1 MIERFFMSKYDEALT
16 RVIGKG
22 NKAIERI
29 TGKSIEQF
37 QAERTTPKT
46 PTAFDLAIKPYTEQY
61 RPQNFPETEYYEV
74 PTNHVDDTVTSLKM
88 GTNAML
94 RGIAQFG
101 AERATA
107 MVSEG
112 ELIPKIDVGGIT
124 IDPAINKPFRFV
136 NDLTKQGTEKAS
148 NLIEQVTGTNPLEV
162 MENSDSRFNRGVA
175 KVIRG
180 ESPDYNAVRDWTNDV
195 GGFSTREQEYFK
207 EYSADTQKM
216 YADVETQLADINTG
230 SAVKDFWESAKTT
243 ASNPK
248 YLYHT
253 GVQSLPMMVG
263 SLITKRPLLASSF
276 LEGLATRDELAEVA
290 RESGLDLNDANV
302 QDAMNRAG
310 LGSLLLTYGFGKVAS
325 KVGVGDIDSLATSAG
340 ANLISKGARSVVGAV
355 GEGVEESALATNQ
368 KVNANEMLGRDLTE
382 GVAVNAGNAFTSGAS
397 MNIAFDVLGSAVGL
411 SANAVK
417 QNVDKATNTIKQKL
431 FTPHEEL
438 INPDSKKYN
447 PTTAYVNAVAELNRA
462 DTDEA
467 KQVAQTK
474 INEATNSVMS
484 ILDGFDTKIANTTN
498 QDEIDNLTAQK
509 QSYIDTYVIPLQ
521 NTIQSVKDNAVDVHS
536 DEFYLNLIAGTAK
549 RVNPVVDIL
558 QVTADTTN
566 QNQSFKE
573 SIHQKVLG
581 QQGKVTIDL
590 RDGESRKRIK
600 EIYGENGDREFATD
614 MLVYAYAHGQM
625 SADDINDRLNENKG
639 LTVGGDLKLIEDI
652 IQFKQNG
659 YTSSISTQKPI
670 TQNQNQTVHTSH
682 GFTDIKVKSVKD
694 INHKFRMPFYNVN
707 KSGGNSLFSGGV
719 VKGDTLGFM
728 ALLDK
733 DDEIF
738 NASVGFTSITG
749 GRHKKI
755 TGNSHGNGY
764 KIDLDLKNGD
774 DVETYARIGQR
785 VADLAKQHGYIV
797 QVNAEKAGWGNIG
810 KRGDVNFINGGGS
823 HLDITVIGRV
833 GSGQGGVVK
842 QSQPINTG
850 NFSINNKEL
859 TKSNL
864 MLGTYSAF
872 VKAGFTDGQA
882 RYLIGEVN
890 RENEFATRYLFGTH
904 GDKGNNKTNL
914 GFVSW
919 QGTRKDKLVSYL
931 NQQGIKATHSSI
943 PQTQESLDAMARFL
957 MAEIKQGDITY
968 KKYKGTSYA
977 SPNFLNEPNPDRND
991 HKWGHSI
998 IGWAYG
1004 QTKLATGAKF
1014 NSKDHEAK
1022 LFAGTNRI
1030 NELLGSNMA
1039 SSPINSEQ
1047 SMNQST
1053 QTQQD
1058 ELSSQALSL
1067 IRELEETNDDN
1078 TKRIQELQDE
1088 LTAVQEQLANINQSE
1103 QSNVTEQTTE
1113 QVQTEPEAN
1122 GLDEQVIADV
1132 RANQLANITRRF
1144 SQRVIESDA
1153 DYSKALTEINEL
1165 KKTGIITES
1174 EANGFMQLLDVK
1186 IRIKGNTP
1194 GEVSNQVYNGRKGNS
1209 VLETNLGIKDYAT
1222 RLDLAV
1228 ANNRNTDDIMANLTR
1243 FRDDHVSKANAIKEA
1258 INAFNGTSIVIAP
1271 NRNNQ
1276 WQVVDNPSELPA
1288 NARKY
1293 TVSTGRV
1300 TEHFQ
1305 AIFDEAKD
1313 LDDFT
1318 TAWQN
1323 ILNGS
1328 STEVPSVP
1336 TAPVS
1341 NNAPVV
1347 TTPTTTTPDTAINTP
1362 EPVQSASVAP
1372 NTPQVQGNIGVA
1384 TSHHKMNDPN
1394 GVWVGIATDDN
1405 NKWISMSALND
1416 PARNVTGIVD
1426 GILGSPYSTK
1436 GKGTWKVANDKE
1448 GEYKYRTLFA
1458 SNYNKFPFL
1467 RDFVESIRGKT
1478 LYGRADG
1485 VEAKVINELLS
1496 ATANMTD
1503 EQKTEYMKSLAKSQN
1518 NKAKQVIIAKNKQ
1531 AKSERDK
1538 AEQSQTQQVDNSNNN
1553 QEYIPEPP
1561 TEDYSDEDINLLLS
1575 ELNNNEND
1583 NVPDVSKPVDVTS
1596 SDASTNTANDNKPTA
1611 QESKKT
1617 TSLLADGIT
1626 VIKQKL
1632 SDGRAELSKGKNKL
1646 LEVIHHI
1653 PFNDDESII
1662 AHAILKVYPEI
1673 TISFDNSDA
1682 DITGDL
1688 SKPKDILQSLVSKST
1703 HQLLAVINEDI
1714 DDKQLLALKDEL
1726 DLIIARLNQLTD
1738 LSVKEGRIVE
1748 SLTQDYESLIG
1759 LGLRSKTFL
1768 SKIETNTNVKSSLFS
1783 TLINGIKSFFGIPNK
1798 TTVSNLYERLLDVTA
1813 RAIEIQAKDTRQTG
1827 KLSVLTSDKQ
1837 ERIAEVAKPVKEQN
1851 VLKAGI
1857 TQNSEANLVM
1867 VKNLV
1872 LRIRR
1877 YGIAELS
1884 RLGIKKPT
1892 AKQQE
1897 QLEHF
1902 MGFEEAFKEA
1912 LLTSFRAKKD
1922 GYLWQDLKQF
1932 TNTGTKDN
1940 PSFDDN
1946 LMTAMAHAVYDLII
1960 TNGGAS
1966 TLTKRQLRSLLGV
1979 EPDALIPNH
1988 IAKKYRNL
1996 GVSIND
2002 MTSSLGRAVIRD
2014 LGLKQTDDVPAET
2027 LTRLEAS
2034 LGDWLISAMQ
2044 VADMVHINTLPSG
2057 EFNQDKLI
2065 AQGRD
2070 EEIPESD
2077 WLKQTHFVSLST
2089 NDINTQIAD
2098 ISKGTGSYLADV
2110 LGVQS
2115 RKVYPTLKPNK
2126 EVKDKVESTS
2136 AKLSAKQKD
2145 KLLKA
2150 QAEPIMVNQD
2160 MLSLVEGLREQDNE
2174 FFYDLFQ
2181 ARVPTDEELVT
2192 KHKSKHESLKESAEG
2207 NIRDINNFFDFVDGL
2222 PSKDTP
2228 FYDSIKTAKNSR
2240 MHYMSN
2246 VVNFQTSKI
2255 HRALVELANFKVD
2268 IDLSGFDGKTWF
2280 DDKAK
2285 PKPETLF
2292 LRAVFENAEGTED
2305 IFKPILKDMGF
2316 DGFTVDK
2323 VPSGTF
2329 LPIAY
2334 EYLTADIKVNN
2345 AVLAVRDLQAGKTLS
2360 SDQKTHIKVLVD
2372 TWGMGANSFRALME
2386 VSNFLTAVENK
2397 TTFTTSLGLGSDG
2410 VNNGTAIA
2418 SVLMGIKD
2426 NKLLNMV
2433 GIFGKSSEFK
2443 SYFDTRTDPSVGD
2456 YYTGLKPVLE
2466 DAIDELTFKDN
2477 YLNNAKKAFEVLN
2490 TNLKERKTL
2499 KAILIPFG
2507 YGAGTPRLIQSAS
2520 EQMVKDIYATMEKV
2534 ANMGKPYEKEQEF
2547 EKLQSN
2553 LQVILGNGFKLSED
2567 LLNFT
2572 FNDYQLKQLIDVYA
2586 KTIGRAIKSAMIA
2599 YANEFSD
2606 RRSFNIAIH
2615 GMAYDAYEI
2624 LKNKL
2629 EREAEEQRIERV
2641 KTKYPDAKPNELER
2655 YLAYETL
2662 TPKERKEWIDDK
2674 LAKAFPTI
2682 HSSYEHD
2689 EEHGGSIELAGT
2701 EKTLTSDK
2709 SVDTAT
2715 TVFDGDTGGLINRT
2729 RNVLIRTVKAIST
2742 GVTANSQMIQ
2752 GSDSSISSQA
2762 MTASDVISIN
2772 VHDANI
2778 GNILHYMRMANEQ
2791 NKAFFDVTSKYHIYY
2806 ESLLGLVNTIEN
2818 LDTLS
2823 ADEQQQLVHKWI
2835 KSLNRDGMLDLNEL
2849 VWEEADLSHVLTKV
2863 TDMLIGKAIDY
2874 DLAKISLWQ
2883 EQGVVH
2889 QYAGEGGEYT
2899 LTDTDYKTLQTQET
2913 KLLEA
2918 KKELKERMLNATKSY
2933 QGKLGAI
2940 EGIHYGE
2947 DHGFKNSGKVSK
2959 RSFDIS
2965 EVNLNEITDSVAYAL
2980 FVENLKLTDTSS
2992 KDQTKA
2998 KDMAEYLMENKG
3010 NWQELIDTAMGVNSD
3025 VNTDEILDPI
3035 TITLHSGGA
3044 YGADTD
3050 WDIVGRKYGIQEV
3063 KHYRDG
3069 GNQKLS
3075 LRLNNQGIKATTLT
3089 KEQMQHARDELKKL
3103 LGLDLEDKLT
3113 DNLTAR
3119 NYYQVV
3125 NAGSVFAIAPLLADK
3140 KDVKGGTSIAIKLGK
3155 RLAKPTYVWDTNTQK
3170 WYRYNPQTKKFE
3182 ETNTPKITK
3191 NFAGVGTRDIEYYD
3205 KAGKGLGNPD
3215 YFGDD
3220 VREKAIKAI
3229 EDVYKSSFNVGSVKL
3244 AHTQDIYNN
3253 LPEKTISG
3261 NIIVESVYGQNGVNR
3276 AKEIGGIFSL
3286 RTTEK
3291 YHFGNPFSSD
3301 KRLVKRDGLVQTN
3314 SIKESVERYI
3324 EWVMNSSD
3332 ERAVWIRETLK
3343 SGKLKGKPI
3352 IYYKELGEPSHANAL
3367 DYLINQYDW
3376 GNNYT
3381 RQHEVADNQDTLSKQ
3396 SDIILANTKSAT
3408 TYSINLFKRL
3418 VSSNPDLKVGIVT
3431 EDTDKQRAKDVGL
3444 KGGGVY
3450 YPDTNEAWFNLQ
3462 DTQWYATPLELVNHE
3477 LIHSVTY
3484 DVIASAKYNGRIKK
3498 LHDEL
3503 LNLLPYLDT
3512 ENDFVRDRI
3521 MYSKGNAHELLTV
3534 TLAEQQVYE
3543 SLPTDVQQKLNQLF
3557 EDILGDFNE
3566 SIRTT
3571 NTRRDV
3577 GDSQKLLSGSDNNQ
3591 HVTRQSGVSR
3601 PTQSSD
3607 INQRNAQSDETVHEK
3622 GIENAQEQ
3630 LLTYSLDG
3638 LKKSLSNLN
3647 SKKYKGLADF
3657 VMEAVEKHNPNIT
3670 VVVSDET
3677 LQVNGNTVPASYDTQ
3692 ANIITIYRP
3701 NFDVLSDDDKAM
3713 YINHELIH
3721 GLVEQSFSNPKLKRY
3736 VDKLNNMVTELTAV
3750 WHDNQSSYTP
3760 SFNAR
3765 LSLMLT
3771 EHLSEFIAYGLTDPE
3786 MAKWINDNLP
3796 SHKVSAKRGFAEY
3809 IQQFLK
3815 NVYHAWFGDNPSK
3828 GFTDFVKVSQHLF
3841 SDHET
3846 RAGSPVRL
3854 SQIVNQTNDID
3865 VVDLFTGL
3873 PSSSISTEHNTQLDS
3888 LINTFIGGYYKTTG
3902 NKALVDLV
3910 QGKIKNTALIS
3921 GLKSSD
3927 KEAYVTEA
3935 LVSVFNVY
3943 LTNNAGTL
3951 AVNGINKLYGKA
3963 QAQFKSAK
3971 DLFPNYDKADA
3982 DEQARL
3988 RAIHQ
3993 AVFNPKNKSADSLA
4007 WFMALSVSNEELGKA
4022 LSNHVVKGER
4032 SNNSWFDKFM
4042 GVLEQVVNT
4051 FNNVFFHSK
4060 GKNAKAQIDA
4070 YVQALAKVE
4079 TKARNGHVDYIQ
4091 LGYSM
4096 AHGGLRR
4103 LADKPV
4109 RKGVYHTTKFLAHAK
4124 YTPSIVRS
4132 LAVLTFEV
4140 KRNILRNQVM
4150 GGNKT
4155 ELDLIE
4161 DINQKINSSERMSLL
4176 TNSINEIIGLGKRG
4190 LNVDSLIRMTKTVEQ
4205 YRQTV
4210 KDNTYKAIRKQFTR
4224 ELTKEEKSGIT
4235 SILLR
4240 TDMASLLNHGFK
4252 PKDVLAMLDEA
4263 KRKKMITDYEN
4274 KLIDKVG
4281 HKDYDM
4287 LQQVYSLAYYMA
4299 TGNSK
4304 PNMIKSAEG
4313 VAIGLGSDYQTT
4325 FDKMDTEIFE
4335 IVDVLSSLIA
4345 LDFKDSEEIKAIQKL
4360 ADTESKGVIATL
4372 NLHSQL
4378 IQKGKA
4384 DFESNP
4390 YNYQKG
4396 YIPEIVNPYR
4406 KVVYASQD
4414 KVDAYKRKGFE
4425 IITEL
4430 KQDDADDTDGRVL
4443 MIHPEYQPFNYVSG
4457 ALDMVDTHHRGTP
4470 IYEQGVNDK
4479 AIREVNK
4486 AHLTIR
4492 KANAKQRPNVDSF
4505 DRTGNALIPTYDV
4518 QGAILDYHY
4527 EMNHTSRDILLERD
4541 NSFDELLA
4549 TLNGSLGFKPEMF
4562 KQQKEIA
4569 KAIAQDAKENVAKH
4583 PNEYVY
4589 LDFNS
4594 KDLDVQRVIRM
4605 IPYSFR
4611 AELQKQF
4618 GKNAKSY
4625 PIHKSMYTATFGYQA
4640 YSVVTIWDKLD
4651 NNKKLNLAE
4660 NLIRGAFEFFFKDG
4674 RKRALQAEKII
4685 QDTMTFIK
4693 DMIVVRSGGVL
4704 LGNILSNTY
4713 LLMSL
4718 GINPVRILKDM
4729 TFSWRNSKNYRTAV
4743 NRIEEINALLMTTK
4757 STKEKSS
4764 LNREKKQLEES
4775 LNRNPMKEYM
4785 EAGLMSTIVEDLS
4798 KPDETSYK
4806 TELQKKVDNY
4816 VDLIPKPISNTFN
4829 ELTIGDGSVLH
4840 NFLSEATQF
4849 SDLSAKYT
4857 LAKYLQE
4864 NGTSKEKAI
4873 YEAQLSFINYDIPTN
4888 QFLDYMNR
4896 MGLMMFTKFFLRFQR
4911 VMVKL
4916 AYNAPVSSLIG
4927 HYAVEYVGGQG
4938 VYDPFWLNRLGNPL
4952 ESSVFNLPSAMSEVI
4967 SVNAL
4972 F

>member
-1 MIERFFMSKYDEALT
+1 MIERFFMSNFDNWGKYVKAREEVTSRGAAALA
-16 RVIGKG
+16 RLQVKG
-22 NKAIERI
+22 ERI
-29 TGKSIEQF
+29 TGKSLE
-37 QAERTTPKT
+37 EHNTPRT
-46 PTAFDLAIKPYTEQY
+46 PTAFDLAIKPYAEQF
-61 RPQNFPETEYYEV
+61 RPQNFPETQYHDV
-74 PTNHVDDTVTSLKM
+74 KSTNHLGDFGRGSLQSTMWLPDVGLYTYDKAWQGWNNIGQWIAGTPLAEIDTESNRNTFRNLLKDNVGLDFDEASSILEDGKSDAYHADMRELNEAVANEKSLLGKV
-88 GTNAML
+88 
-94 RGIAQFG
+94 
-101 AERATA
+101 ATA
-107 MVSEG
+107 S
-112 ELIPKIDVGGIT
+112 T
-124 IDPAINKPFRFV
+124 HAIK
-136 NDLTKQGTEKAS
+136 
-148 NLIEQVTGTNPLEV
+148 
-162 MENSDSRFNRGVA
+162 
-175 KVIRG
+175 
-180 ESPDYNAVRDWTNDV
+180 SP
-195 GGFSTREQEYFK
+195 SIM
-207 EYSADTQKM
+207 SSS
-216 YADVETQLADINTG
+216 TG
-230 SAVKDFWESAKTT
+230 SA
-243 ASNPK
+243 
-248 YLYHT
+248 
-253 GVQSLPMMVG
+253 
-263 SLITKRPLLASSF
+263 
-276 LEGLATRDELAEVA
+276 
-290 RESGLDLNDANV
+290 
-302 QDAMNRAG
+302 
-310 LGSLLLTYGFGKVAS
+310 
-325 KVGVGDIDSLATSAG
+325 
-340 ANLISKGARSVVGAV
+340 
-355 GEGVEESALATNQ
+355 
-368 KVNANEMLGRDLTE
+368 
-382 GVAVNAGNAFTSGAS
+382 
-397 MNIAFDVLGSAVGL
+397 LGSATSIAGAGKGIVKAGGSVWFAEPALLVGDTAKTIEQESDRNIVLSDLPNIAGVGL
-411 SANAVK
+411 ASYGINRLGNKLGNVVTPENLAISGIVPTTRNLAVSTGLNATEEGLVAGIQDALVQEAVTGEIDLNQTATQVGLEMSGGAGMTLPLATPSLIRGARNSTK
-417 QNVDKATNTIKQKL
+417 SGIDKATNTIKQKL

-438 INPDSKKYN
+438 INPNSKKYN
-447 PTTAYVNAVAELNRA
+447 PTTAYANAVAELNRA

-484 ILDGFDTKIANTTN
+484 VLDGFDKKIADATN
-498 QDEIDNLTAQK
+498 QEEIDKLTHEK
-509 QSYIDTYVIPLQ
+509 QSYIDTHVTPLQ
-521 NTIQSVKDNAVDVHS
+521 HTIQSVKNSETDVHS
-536 DEFYLNLIAGTAK
+536 DEFYEKLIASITH
-549 RVNPVVDIL
+549 RVNPVV
-558 QVTADTTN
+558 
-566 QNQSFKE
+566 S
-573 SIHQKVLG
+573 
-581 QQGKVTIDL
+581 
-590 RDGESRKRIK
+590 
-600 EIYGENGDREFATD
+600 TD
-614 MLVYAYAHGQM
+614 DV
-625 SADDINDRLNENKG
+625 SKD
-639 LTVGGDLKLIEDI
+639 
-652 IQFKQNG
+652 
-659 YTSSISTQKPI
+659 
-670 TQNQNQTVHTSH
+670 TQNPTVHTSH
-682 GFTDIKVKSVKD
+682 GFTDTKVQRVKD
-694 INHKFRMPFYNVN
+694 INHKFRMPFHNVN

-719 VKGDTLGFM
+719 VKADTLGFM
-728 ALLDK
+728 ALLDG

-749 GRHKKI
+749 GRHKKT

-764 KIDLDLKNGD
+764 KIDLDLKNAD

-785 VADLAKQHGYIV
+785 IADLAKQHGYIV
-797 QVNAEKAGWGNIG
+797 QVNAEKAGWGKIG

-823 HLDITVIGRV
+823 HLDITVVGRA
-833 GSGQGGVVK
+833 GTGQGGTIK
-842 QSQPINTG
+842 PSQPINTD

-957 MAEIKQGDITY
+957 MTEIKQGDITY

-1022 LFAGTNRI
+1022 LYAGTTRI
-1030 NELLGSNMA
+1030 NELLGSNMT
-1039 SSPINSEQ
+1039 SSPIASEQ
-1047 SMNQST
+1047 TMNQPT
-1053 QTQQD
+1053 QTHQD

-1088 LTAVQEQLANINQSE
+1088 LTAVQDKLANINKPE
-1103 QSNVTEQTTE
+1103 QSSQAEQTTE
-1113 QVQTEPEAN
+1113 QEQTQSQTSS
-1122 GLDEQVIADV
+1122 LDEQVIADV

-1144 SQRVIESDA
+1144 SQIVIESDA

-1165 KKTGIITES
+1165 KETGIITEN

-1186 IRIKGNTP
+1186 LRIKGNTTD
-1194 GEVSNQVYNGRKGNS
+1194 EVSNQVYNGRHGNS

-1258 INAFNGTSIVIAP
+1258 INAFDSSPITLAP
-1271 NRNNQ
+1271 NKNNQ
-1276 WQVVDNPSELPA
+1276 WQVVGNPSELPA

-1300 TEHFQ
+1300 TQHFQ

-1328 STEVPSVP
+1328 NKKAPSI
-1336 TAPVS
+1336 PVS
-1341 NNAPVV
+1341 SIPV
-1347 TTPTTTTPDTAINTP
+1347 TDTVISTP
-1362 EPVQSASVAP
+1362 EPVQSAPATP

-1394 GVWVGIATDDN
+1394 GVWVGIATDSN
-1405 NKWISMSALND
+1405 GNWISMSALGNPD
-1416 PARNVTGIVD
+1416 KNITGIVD
-1426 GILGSPYSTK
+1426 GILGNPYSTK
-1436 GKGTWKVANDKE
+1436 GKGTWRVANDKE
-1448 GEYKYRTLFA
+1448 AEDKYRSLFA
-1458 SNYNKFPFL
+1458 SNYNNTPFL
-1467 RDFVESIRGKT
+1467 RDYFESLRGKT
-1478 LYGRADG
+1478 LYGRDKS
-1485 VEAKVINELLS
+1485 VEARILNELLS

-1503 EQKTEYMKSLAKSQN
+1503 EQKLDYMKSLAKPQN
-1518 NKAKQVIIAKNKQ
+1518 NQAKQVIIAKHKQ

-1538 AEQSQTQQVDNSNNN
+1538 AEQSQSEQVHNSNDT
-1553 QEYIPEPP
+1553 EETSFYIPE
-1561 TEDYSDEDINLLLS
+1561 DVSDEDINLLLN
-1575 ELNNNEND
+1575 ELSNNEN
-1583 NVPDVSKPVDVTS
+1583 NHATDVSKPVDGS
-1596 SDASTNTANDNKPTA
+1596 PSNTNTHTADDNKSIP
-1611 QESKKT
+1611 QEREKS
-1617 TSLLADGIT
+1617 SLIKDGIKVT
-1626 VIKQKL
+1626 KQSLKDGIK
-1632 SDGRAELSKGKNKL
+1632 DIAKGKNKL
-1646 LEVIHHI
+1646 IEVINHI
-1653 PFNDDESII
+1653 PFNDDEYVI
-1662 AHAILKVYPEI
+1662 AHAILKVYPDI
-1673 TISFDNSDA
+1673 TISFDNTDA
-1682 DITGDL
+1682 DIKGDL

-1703 HQLLAVINEDI
+1703 HQLLAVINDDT
-1714 DDKQLLALKDEL
+1714 DDKQLLALKSEL
-1726 DLIIARLNQLTD
+1726 DFIMTRLNQLTD
-1738 LSVKEGRIVE
+1738 LSVKEGHIVE
-1748 SLTQDYESLIG
+1748 RLTQDYESLIG
-1759 LGLRSKTFL
+1759 LGLRSKAFL
-1768 SKIETNTNVKSSLFS
+1768 SKIQTNGKAKSNLFS
-1783 TLINGIKSFFGIPNK
+1783 TLINGIKSFFGIANK
-1798 TTVSNLYERLLDVTA
+1798 TTVNNLYERLLDVTA
-1813 RAIEIQAKDTRQTG
+1813 RAIEIQAKDTRVTG
-1827 KLSVLTSDKQ
+1827 KLSVLASNKQ
-1837 ERIAEVAKPVKEQN
+1837 ERSAEATKPIKEQN

-1867 VKNLV
+1867 VKDLV

-1877 YGIAELS
+1877 LGMAELN
-1884 RLGIKKPT
+1884 RLGVKKPT

-1902 MGFEEAFKEA
+1902 MGFEASFKEA
-1912 LLTSFRAKKD
+1912 LLTSFRTKKD
-1922 GYLWQDLKQF
+1922 GYKWQDLKQF
-1932 TNTGTKDN
+1932 ANTGTKDN

-2002 MTSSLGRAVIRD
+2002 MTSSLGRVVIRD
-2014 LGLKQTDDVPAET
+2014 LGLKQTDDVPEQT
-2027 LTRLEAS
+2027 LARLEAS

-2044 VADMVHINTLPSG
+2044 VANMVHINTLPSG

-2065 AQGRD
+2065 AQGSD
-2070 EEIPESD
+2070 ESVPESD
-2077 WLKQTHFVSLST
+2077 WLKQAHFVSLST
-2089 NDINTQIAD
+2089 NEINKEIAD
-2098 ISKGTGSYLADV
+2098 IGKGTGSYLADV

-2136 AKLSAKQKD
+2136 AKLSTKQKD
-2145 KLLKA
+2145 RLLKA
-2150 QAEPIMVNQD
+2150 QQEPIVINQD
-2160 MLSLVEGLREQDNE
+2160 MLSLVDNLRQQDNE

-2181 ARVPTDEELVT
+2181 ARVPADEELVNI
-2192 KHKSKHESLKESAEG
+2192 HVSKHESLKESAEG
-2207 NIRDINNFFDFVDGL
+2207 NSRDIDNFFGFVDGL

-2268 IDLSGFDGKTWF
+2268 IDLSGFDGVTWF
-2280 DDKAK
+2280 DDKGK

-2323 VPSGTF
+2323 VPSGAF

-2360 SDQKTHIKVLVD
+2360 SEQKAHIKELVD
-2372 TWGMGANSFRALME
+2372 TWDMRANSFRALME
-2386 VSNFLTAVENK
+2386 VSNFLSAVENK

-2410 VNNGTAIA
+2410 VNNGIAIA

-2426 NKLLNMV
+2426 SKLLNMV

-2466 DAIDELTFKDN
+2466 NAIDALEFKSN
-2477 YLNNAKKAFEVLN
+2477 YLNNAKRAFEALN

-2520 EQMVKDIYATMEKV
+2520 EQMIKDIYATMEKT
-2534 ANMGKPYEKEQEF
+2534 ANMDKPYEKEQALGE
-2547 EKLQSN
+2547 LQSN
-2553 LQVILGNGFKLSED
+2553 LQAILGNRFKLPED
-2567 LLNFT
+2567 LLSFT
-2572 FNDYQLKQLIDVYA
+2572 FSDYQLKKLNDVYA
-2586 KTIGRAIKSAMIA
+2586 KTIGTAIKSAMKT
-2599 YANEFSD
+2599 YASEFSN

-2615 GMAYDAYEI
+2615 NMAYDAYEI
-2624 LKNKL
+2624 FKAKL
-2629 EREAEEQRIERV
+2629 EREAEDERIKRV
-2641 KTKYPDAKPNELER
+2641 KAKYPDAKPNELER

-2682 HSSYEHD
+2682 ASSYEHD
-2689 EEHGGSIELAGT
+2689 EEHVGSIELAGT
-2701 EKTLTSDK
+2701 EKTLASDK
-2709 SVDTAT
+2709 SVDTVT
-2715 TVFDGDTGGLINRT
+2715 TVFDGDKGGLINRT
-2729 RNVLIRTVKAIST
+2729 RNVLIRTIKAIST

-2752 GSDSSISSQA
+2752 GSDSGISSQA
-2762 MTASDVISIN
+2762 MTADGVISIN

-2778 GNILHYMRMANEQ
+2778 ANILHYMRMANEQ
-2791 NKAFFDVTSKYHIYY
+2791 NKAFFDVTSNYHIYY
-2806 ESLLGLVNTIEN
+2806 ESLLGLVNMLEN

-2823 ADEQQQLVHKWI
+2823 IDEQQQLVHKWI
-2835 KSLNRDGMLDLNEL
+2835 KALNRDGMLDLNEL
-2849 VWEEADLSHVLTKV
+2849 VWQETDLSVVLTEV
-2863 TDMLIGKAIDY
+2863 VDMLIEKAIGY
-2874 DLAKISLWQ
+2874 DLAKIKLWQ

-2899 LTDTDYKTLQTQET
+2899 LTDADYKTLQTQET

-2918 KKELKERMLNATKSY
+2918 KDKLKERMLNATKSY
-2933 QGKLGAI
+2933 QGKLGVI
-2940 EGIHYGE
+2940 DGIHYGE
-2947 DHGFKNSGKVSK
+2947 DYGFNHY
-2959 RSFDIS
+2959 DIS
-2965 EVNLNEITDSVAYAL
+2965 GINDLNEITDSVAYAF

-2998 KDMAEYLMENKG
+2998 KQIAQYLMDNKDK
-3010 NWQELIDTAMGVNSD
+3010 WQDVLDTAMGDNANEASKIYH
-3025 VNTDEILDPI
+3025 EL
-3035 TITLHSGGA
+3035 G
-3044 YGADTD
+3044 
-3050 WDIVGRKYGIQEV
+3050 
-3063 KHYRDG
+3063 
-3069 GNQKLS
+3069 
-3075 LRLNNQGIKATTLT
+3075 T
-3089 KEQMQHARDELKKL
+3089 KTK
-3103 LGLDLEDKLT
+3103 T
-3113 DNLTAR
+3113 DN
-3119 NYYQVV
+3119 
-3125 NAGSVFAIAPLLADK
+3125 
-3140 KDVKGGTSIAIKLGK
+3140 
-3155 RLAKPTYVWDTNTQK
+3155 
-3170 WYRYNPQTKKFE
+3170 
-3182 ETNTPKITK
+3182 
-3191 NFAGVGTRDIEYYD
+3191 
-3205 KAGKGLGNPD
+3205 
-3215 YFGDD
+3215 
-3220 VREKAIKAI
+3220 
-3229 EDVYKSSFNVGSVKL
+3229 
-3244 AHTQDIYNN
+3244 
-3253 LPEKTISG
+3253 
-3261 NIIVESVYGQNGVNR
+3261 IIIESVYGQNGVKR
-3276 AKEIGGIFSL
+3276 AREINGVFSL
-3286 RTTEK
+3286 RTDGK

-3314 SIKESVERYI
+3314 STKESVERYI
-3324 EWVMNSSD
+3324 DWVINSSD
-3332 ERAVWIRETLK
+3332 ERAVWIRDTLK

-3376 GNNYT
+3376 GNEDT
-3381 RQHEVADNQDTLSKQ
+3381 ADNQDTLSKQ
-3396 SDIILANTKSAT
+3396 SDIILASAKSAT
-3408 TYSINLFKRL
+3408 AYSTNLFKRL
-3418 VSSNPDLKVGIVT
+3418 VSINPDLSVGVVT
-3431 EDTDKQRAKDVGL
+3431 EATDKQRAKDVGL

-3450 YPDTNEAWFNLQ
+3450 YTDTNEAWFNLN
-3462 DTQWYATPLELVNHE
+3462 DANWYATPLELVNHE

-3484 DVIASAKYNGRIKK
+3484 DVIASGKYNSRIKK

-3534 TLAEQQVYE
+3534 TLAEQQVYV

-3591 HVTRQSGVSR
+3591 YVTRQSGVGKS
-3601 PTQSSD
+3601 TQSSD

-3622 GIENAQEQ
+3622 GIENAQKQ
-3630 LLTYSLDG
+3630 LLTYSLF
-3638 LKKSLSNLN
+3638 SLEEFLNNLN
-3647 SKKYKGLADF
+3647 SKKYKGLTDF
-3657 VMEAVEKHNPNIT
+3657 VIKAVKKHNPNIQ
-3670 VVVSDET
+3670 VVKSDEVFKNEDN
-3677 LQVNGNTVPASYDTQ
+3677 LVPASYDTKT
-3692 ANIITIYRP
+3692 NTITIYKP
-3701 NFDVLSDDDKAM
+3701 TFDTLNDNNKAM
-3713 YINHELIH
+3713 FINHELIH
-3721 GLVEQSFSNPKLKRY
+3721 GLVEQSFSNPKLKQY
-3736 VDKLNNMVTELTAV
+3736 VDKLEAMRLELTAV
-3750 WHDNQSSYTP
+3750 WQANQHGYPASI
-3760 SFNAR
+3760 NKR
-3765 LSLMLT
+3765 LSLMLND
-3771 EHLSEFIAYGLTDPE
+3771 HLSEFIAYGLTDPI
-3786 MAKWINDNLP
+3786 MAKWINDNLS
-3796 SHKVSAKRGFAEY
+3796 SHRVSAKKGFADY
-3809 IQQFLK
+3809 IRQFLK
-3815 NVYHAWFGDNPSK
+3815 NVYHAWFGGNPSK
-3828 GFTDFVKVSQHLF
+3828 GFGDFVKVSKHLF
-3841 SDHET
+3841 SDHK
-3846 RAGSPVRL
+3846 AGSAVRL
-3854 SQIVNQTNDID
+3854 SQVINEANDID
-3865 VVDLFTGL
+3865 VVSLFTSL
-3873 PSSSISTEHNTQLDS
+3873 PRGNVSSEHNAQLDS
-3888 LINTFIGGYYKTTG
+3888 LINTFIGGYYKHTA
-3902 NKALVDLV
+3902 NKSLVDLA
-3910 QGKIKNTALIS
+3910 QGKIKNKALIF

-3943 LTNNAGTL
+3943 LNNNAGTL
-3951 AVNGINKLYGKA
+3951 AVNGINKLYSKA
-3963 QAQFKSAK
+3963 QAQFKTAK
-3971 DLFPNYDKADA
+3971 DLFSDYDKVSD
-3982 DEQARL
+3982 DEKARL

-3993 AVFNPKNKSADSLA
+3993 AVFNPKNKTADSLA
-4007 WFMALSVSNEELGKA
+4007 WFMALSVSNEELGRT

-4042 GVLEQVVNT
+4042 GILEQVVNT
-4051 FNNVFFHSK
+4051 FNNVFFHAK
-4060 GKNAKAQIDA
+4060 GRDAKSQIDA
-4070 YVQALAKVE
+4070 YIQALALAE
-4079 TKARNGHVDYIQ
+4079 TKARNAHVDYIQ

-4096 AHGGLRR
+4096 AYGGLKR
-4103 LADKPV
+4103 LADMPIRKGLVYAFNRETFRQSEFSPV
-4109 RKGVYHTTKFLAHAK
+4109 RTLGKVASVIKDVDELNKAEQLINEMVDEGHANFSPNNRMGLLA
-4124 YTPSIVRS
+4124 
-4132 LAVLTFEV
+4132 
-4140 KRNILRNQVM
+4140 
-4150 GGNKT
+4150 
-4155 ELDLIE
+4155 D
-4161 DINQKINSSERMSLL
+4161 
-4176 TNSINEIIGLGKRG
+4176 SINEIIGLGKRG
-4190 LNVDSLIRMTKTVEQ
+4190 LNVDKLIRMTKTVEQ
-4205 YRQTV
+4205 YRQSV

-4224 ELTKEEKSGIT
+4224 ELTKEEKFGIT
-4235 SILLR
+4235 NILLR

-4252 PKDVLAMLDEA
+4252 PKDVLAMLDET
-4263 KRKKMITDYEN
+4263 KRKKMIAHYEN

-4287 LQQVYSLAYYMA
+4287 LQQVYSLAYYIA

-4304 PNMIKSAEG
+4304 PNMIKSAHG

-4325 FDKMDTEIFE
+4325 FDKMDNEIFE
-4335 IVDVLSSLIA
+4335 MVDVLSSLIA
-4345 LDFKDSEEIKAIQKL
+4345 LDFKDSEEIKVIQKL
-4360 ADTESKGVIATL
+4360 SADQSKGLIATL
-4372 NLHSQL
+4372 NLHKEL
-4378 IQKGKA
+4378 IQKGRT

-4406 KVVYASQD
+4406 KVVYATQD
-4414 KVDAYKRKGFE
+4414 EVANYKRKGFE
-4425 IITEL
+4425 IINEL

-4457 ALDMVDTHHRGTP
+4457 TLDMVDTHHRGTP
-4470 IYEQGVNDK
+4470 VYEKGVNDK
-4479 AIREVNK
+4479 GIREVNK
-4486 AHLTIR
+4486 AHLVIR
-4492 KANAKQRPNVDSF
+4492 KANAKQRPSVSSF
-4505 DRTGNALIPTYDV
+4505 DRTGNALIPTYDT

-4527 EMNHTSRDILLERD
+4527 EMGHTARDVLLERD

-4549 TLNGSLGFKPEMF
+4549 TLNGGLEFKPEMF
-4562 KQQKEIA
+4562 NQQKQIA
-4569 KAIAQDAKENVAKH
+4569 KAIAQDAKQNVAKR
-4583 PNEYVY
+4583 PNEYIQ

-4594 KDLDVQRVIRM
+4594 KDPDVQRVIKM

-4611 AELQKQF
+4611 TELQKQF
-4618 GKNAKSY
+4618 GKHAKSY

-4640 YSVVTIWDKLD
+4640 YSVVNIWDKLD

-4660 NLIRGAFEFFFKDG
+4660 NLLKNVFDLAFKENG
-4674 RKRALQAEKII
+4674 RKRALQAERII

-4693 DMIVVRSGGVL
+4693 DMIVIRSGGVL

-4713 LLMSL
+4713 LLMTL

-4729 TFSWRNSKNYRTAV
+4729 TFSWRNSKNYRTMA
-4743 NRIEEINALLMTTK
+4743 NRIEEINALLMTTN
-4757 STKEKSS
+4757 STKDKSL
-4764 LNREKKQLEES
+4764 LNREKKQLQES

-4785 EAGLMSTIVEDLS
+4785 EAGLMSTIVEDLT
-4798 KPDETSYK
+4798 KPNETSYK
-4806 TELQKKVDNY
+4806 TELQKKVDSY

-4829 ELTIGDGSVLH
+4829 ELTIGQGSMLH

-4857 LAKYLQE
+4857 LAKYLHE
-4864 NGTSKEKAI
+4864 NGTDKDKAI

-4916 AYNAPVSSLIG
+4916 AYNAPVSSLMG
-4927 HYAVEYVGGQG
+4927 HYAVEYMGGQG

-4952 ESSVFNLPSAMSEVI
+4952 ELSVFNLPNAMGEVI
-4967 SVNAL
+4967 SANVL

>member
-1 MIERFFMSKYDEALT
+1 MIERFFMSKYDEALA
-16 RVIGKG
+16 RMLEKG
-22 NKAIERI
+22 NEAVARVQLRGNEAFEKF
-29 TGKSIEQF
+29 TGKTIEQY
-37 QAERTTPKT
+37 QQEQRQNRMPTTAQLASQYHDPSLNHIT
-46 PTAFDLAIKPYTEQY
+46 TFDGELSLNQGKNPS
-61 RPQNFPETEYYEV
+61 N
-74 PTNHVDDTVTSLKM
+74 DTLTSLQI
-88 GTNAML
+88 GLNNTA
-94 RGIAQFG
+94 RGVTQYG
-101 AERATA
+101 AERLTD
-107 MVSEG
+107 MFSTGKIFPEFEIGGVTLNQG
-112 ELIPKIDVGGIT
+112 NNKIPVAVNTMAKKAVVG
-124 IDPAINKPFRFV
+124 V
-136 NDLTKQGTEKAS
+136 NDFYS
-148 NLIEQVTGTNPLEV
+148 NKFGVNALETLK
-162 MENSDSRFNRGVA
+162 NSDSPFNRGVA
-175 KVIRG
+175 KVLLG
-180 ESPDYNAVRDWTNDV
+180 EPADLNAVHDWVDNV
-195 GGFSTREQEYFK
+195 GGFEERNQRLFDGYSNQAQQAILGTEEAIANIDTGNQFK
-207 EYSADTQKM
+207 DTW
-216 YADVETQLADINTG
+216 G
-230 SAVKDFWESAKTT
+230 AVKTSL
-243 ASNPK
+243 SNPK
-248 YLYHT
+248 YLYHM
-253 GVQSLPMMVG
+253 GVQSVPMMIA
-263 SLITKRPLLASSF
+263 SALTKKPLVTSAF
-276 LEGLATRDELAEVA
+276 LEGTASQEQLRQLAVEE
-290 RESGLDLNDANV
+290 GLDLNDKKV
-302 QDAMNRAG
+302 QQYLNQAG
-310 LGSLLLTYGFGKVAS
+310 LSALLITYGFGHVAS
-325 KVGVGDIDSLATSAG
+325 KVGASNVDTLTKGSGVRSKTAGVLLDTTEEMFLAGSETGHSNAMLGKNLTDDIGKNIGQAGAIGGTVSGVFSATGLGFDATKQATQNATS
-340 ANLISKGARSVVGAV
+340 
-355 GEGVEESALATNQ
+355 
-368 KVNANEMLGRDLTE
+368 
-382 GVAVNAGNAFTSGAS
+382 
-397 MNIAFDVLGSAVGL
+397 
-411 SANAVK
+411 
-417 QNVDKATNTIKQKL
+417 KATNTIKQKL
-431 FTPHEEL
+431 SASHEEL
-438 INPDSKKYN
+438 INPNSKKYN
-447 PTTAYVNAVAELNRA
+447 PTTAYANAVAELNRA

-467 KQVAQTK
+467 KQTAQTK

-484 ILDGFDTKIANTTN
+484 VLDGFDKKIADATN
-498 QDEIDNLTAQK
+498 QEEIDKLTHEK
-509 QSYIDTYVIPLQ
+509 QSYIDTHVTPLQ
-521 NTIQSVKDNAVDVHS
+521 HTIQSVKNIETDVHS
-536 DEFYLNLIAGTAK
+536 DEFYEKLIASITH
-549 RVNPVVDIL
+549 RVNPVV
-558 QVTADTTN
+558 
-566 QNQSFKE
+566 S
-573 SIHQKVLG
+573 
-581 QQGKVTIDL
+581 
-590 RDGESRKRIK
+590 
-600 EIYGENGDREFATD
+600 TD
-614 MLVYAYAHGQM
+614 DV
-625 SADDINDRLNENKG
+625 SKD
-639 LTVGGDLKLIEDI
+639 
-652 IQFKQNG
+652 
-659 YTSSISTQKPI
+659 
-670 TQNQNQTVHTSH
+670 TQNPTVHTSH
-682 GFTDIKVKSVKD
+682 GFTDTKVQSVKD
-694 INHKFRMPFYNVN
+694 INHKFRMSFHNVN
-707 KSGGNSLFSGGV
+707 KSGGNSLFSGSV
-719 VKGDTLGFM
+719 VKADTLGFM
-728 ALLDK
+728 ALLDG

-749 GRHKKI
+749 GRHKKT

-764 KIDLDLKNGD
+764 KIDLDLKNAD

-785 VADLAKQHGYIV
+785 IADLAKQHGYIV
-797 QVNAEKAGWGNIG
+797 QVNAEKAGWGKIG

-823 HLDITVIGRV
+823 HLDITVVGRV
-833 GSGQGGVVK
+833 GAGQGGTVN
-842 QSQPINTG
+842 QSQPINTT

-859 TKSNL
+859 SKSNL

-914 GFVSW
+914 GFISW

-957 MAEIKQGDITY
+957 MTEIKQGDITY

-1022 LFAGTNRI
+1022 LYAGTTRI

-1047 SMNQST
+1047 TMNQPT
-1053 QTQQD
+1053 QTHQD

-1088 LTAVQEQLANINQSE
+1088 LTAVQDKLANINKPE
-1103 QSNVTEQTTE
+1103 QSNQAEQTTE
-1113 QVQTEPEAN
+1113 QEQTQSQTSS
-1122 GLDEQVIADV
+1122 LDEQVIADV

-1144 SQRVIESDA
+1144 SQMVIESDA
-1153 DYSKALTEINEL
+1153 DYSKALTQINEL
-1165 KKTGIITES
+1165 KETGIITEN

-1186 IRIKGNTP
+1186 LRIKGNTT
-1194 GEVSNQVYNGRKGNS
+1194 GEVSNQVYNGRHGNS

-1258 INAFNGTSIVIAP
+1258 INAFDSSPITLAP
-1271 NRNNQ
+1271 NKNNQ

-1300 TEHFQ
+1300 TQHFQ

-1328 STEVPSVP
+1328 SEQAPSVSVSSI
-1336 TAPVS
+1336 PVTPKAS
-1341 NNAPVV
+1341 V
-1347 TTPTTTTPDTAINTP
+1347 TTPTPDTVISTP
-1362 EPVQSASVAP
+1362 EPVQSAPVTP

-1384 TSHHKMNDPN
+1384 RSHHRMNDPN
-1394 GVWVGIATDDN
+1394 GVWVGIATDSN
-1405 NKWISMSALND
+1405 GNWISMSALSNPD
-1416 PARNVTGIVD
+1416 KNITGIVD
-1426 GILGSPYSTK
+1426 GILGNSYSTK

-1448 GEYKYRTLFA
+1448 AEDKYRSLFA
-1458 SNYNKFPFL
+1458 SNYNNIPFL
-1467 RDFVESIRGKT
+1467 RDYFESLRGKT
-1478 LYGRADG
+1478 LYGRVDSTE
-1485 VEAKVINELLS
+1485 VRPLSEMLS

-1503 EQKTEYMKSLAKSQN
+1503 EQKLDYMKSLAKPQN
-1518 NKAKQVIIAKNKQ
+1518 NQAKQVIIAKNKQ

-1538 AEQSQTQQVDNSNNN
+1538 AEQSQSEQVHNSNDT
-1553 QEYIPEPP
+1553 EETSFYIPE
-1561 TEDYSDEDINLLLS
+1561 DVSDEDINLLLN
-1575 ELNNNEND
+1575 ELSNNEN
-1583 NVPDVSKPVDVTS
+1583 NHATDVSKPVDDS
-1596 SDASTNTANDNKPTA
+1596 PSNTNTHTADDNKSIP
-1611 QESKKT
+1611 QEREKS
-1617 TSLLADGIT
+1617 SLIKDGIKVT
-1626 VIKQKL
+1626 KQSLKDGIK
-1632 SDGRAELSKGKNKL
+1632 DIAKGKNKL
-1646 LEVIHHI
+1646 IKVIHHI

-1662 AHAILKVYPEI
+1662 AHAILKVYPDI

-1682 DITGDL
+1682 DIKGDL
-1688 SKPKDILQSLVSKST
+1688 AKPKDILQSLVSKST
-1703 HQLLAVINEDI
+1703 HQLLAIINDDT
-1714 DDKQLLALKDEL
+1714 DDKQLLALKSEL
-1726 DLIIARLNQLTD
+1726 DFIMTRLNQLTD
-1738 LSVKEGRIVE
+1738 LSVKEGHIAQM
-1748 SLTQDYESLIG
+1748 LTQDYESLIG
-1759 LGLRSKTFL
+1759 LGLRSKAFL
-1768 SKIETNTNVKSSLFS
+1768 SKIQTNGKAKSNLFS
-1783 TLINGIKSFFGIPNK
+1783 TLINGIKSFFGIANK
-1798 TTVSNLYERLLDVTA
+1798 TTVNNLYERLLDVTA
-1813 RAIEIQAKDTRQTG
+1813 KAIEIQAKDIRVTG
-1827 KLSVLTSDKQ
+1827 KLSVLASNKQ
-1837 ERIAEVAKPVKEQN
+1837 ERIEEATKPIKEQN

-1867 VKNLV
+1867 VKDLV

-1877 YGIAELS
+1877 LGMAELN
-1884 RLGIKKPT
+1884 RLGVKKPT

-1902 MGFEEAFKEA
+1902 MGFEASFKEA
-1912 LLTSFRAKKD
+1912 LLTSFRTKKD
-1922 GYLWQDLKQF
+1922 GYKWQDLKQF
-1932 TNTGTKDN
+1932 ANTGTKDN
-1940 PSFDDN
+1940 PIFDGN

-2014 LGLKQTDDVPAET
+2014 LGLKQTDDVPEQT
-2027 LTRLEAS
+2027 LARLEAS

-2044 VADMVHINTLPSG
+2044 VANMVHINTLPSG

-2065 AQGRD
+2065 AQGSD
-2070 EEIPESD
+2070 ESVPESD
-2077 WLKQTHFVSLST
+2077 WLKQAHFVSLST
-2089 NDINTQIAD
+2089 NEINKQIAD
-2098 ISKGTGSYLADV
+2098 IGKGTGSYLADV

-2126 EVKDKVESTS
+2126 EVKDKVERTS

-2145 KLLKA
+2145 RLLKA
-2150 QAEPIMVNQD
+2150 QQEPIVINQD
-2160 MLSLVEGLREQDNE
+2160 MLSLVDNLRQQDNE

-2181 ARVPTDEELVT
+2181 ARVPTDEELVNI
-2192 KHKSKHESLKESAEG
+2192 HVSKHESLKESALG
-2207 NIRDINNFFDFVDGL
+2207 NSRDIDNFFGFVDGL

-2268 IDLSGFDGKTWF
+2268 IDLSGFDGVTWF
-2280 DDKAK
+2280 DDKGK

-2305 IFKPILKDMGF
+2305 IFKPILKDTGF

-2323 VPSGTF
+2323 VPSGAF

-2334 EYLTADIKVNN
+2334 EYLITDIKVNN

-2360 SDQKTHIKVLVD
+2360 SEQKIHIKELVD
-2372 TWGMGANSFRALME
+2372 TWDMGANSFRAMME

-2397 TTFTTSLGLGSDG
+2397 TAFTTSLGLSSDG
-2410 VNNGTAIA
+2410 VNNGIAIA
-2418 SVLMGIKD
+2418 SVLMGITD
-2426 NKLLNMV
+2426 SKLLNMV

-2456 YYTGLKPVLE
+2456 YYTGLKPILE
-2466 DAIDELTFKDN
+2466 NAIEKLSFKDD
-2477 YLNNAKKAFEVLN
+2477 YLNNAKRAFEELN

-2507 YGAGTPRLIQSAS
+2507 YGAGISRLIQSAS
-2520 EQMVKDIYATMEKV
+2520 EQMIKDIYATMEKT
-2534 ANMGKPYEKEQEF
+2534 ANMDKPYEKEQALGE
-2547 EKLQSN
+2547 LQSN
-2553 LQVILGNGFKLSED
+2553 LQAILGNRFKLPED
-2567 LLNFT
+2567 LLSFT
-2572 FNDYQLKQLIDVYA
+2572 FSDYQLKKLNDVYA
-2586 KTIGRAIKSAMIA
+2586 KTIGTAIKSAMKT
-2599 YANEFSD
+2599 YASEFSN

-2615 GMAYDAYEI
+2615 NMAYDAYEI
-2624 LKNKL
+2624 FKAKL
-2629 EREAEEQRIERV
+2629 ERGAEDERIKRV
-2641 KTKYPDAKPNELER
+2641 KAKYPDAKPNELER

-2682 HSSYEHD
+2682 ASSYEHD
-2689 EEHGGSIELAGT
+2689 EEHVGSIELAGT

-2709 SVDTAT
+2709 SVDTVT
-2715 TVFDGDTGGLINRT
+2715 TVFDGDKGGLINRT
-2729 RNVLIRTVKAIST
+2729 RNVLIRTIKAIST

-2752 GSDSSISSQA
+2752 GSDSGISSQA
-2762 MTASDVISIN
+2762 MTADGVISIN

-2778 GNILHYMRMANEQ
+2778 ANILHYMRMANEQ
-2791 NKAFFDVTSKYHIYY
+2791 NKAFFDVTSNYHIYY
-2806 ESLLGLVNTIEN
+2806 ESLLGLVNTIES

-2823 ADEQQQLVHKWI
+2823 TDEQQQLVHKWI
-2835 KSLNRDGMLDLNEL
+2835 KALNRDGMLDLNEMI
-2849 VWEEADLSHVLTKV
+2849 WQETDLSSVLTKV
-2863 TDMLIGKAIDY
+2863 TDVLIGKAIDY
-2874 DLAKISLWQ
+2874 DLDKISLWQ

-2899 LTDTDYKTLQTQET
+2899 LTDADYKTLQTQET

-2918 KKELKERMLNATKSY
+2918 KEELKEHMLNATKSY

-2947 DHGFKNSGKVSK
+2947 DYGFKNTGKVSK

-2965 EVNLNEITDSVAYAL
+2965 EVNLNEITDSVAYAF

-2998 KDMAEYLMENKG
+2998 KDMAEYLIENRS
-3010 NWQELIDTAMGVNSD
+3010 NWQELIDIAMGVYAD
-3025 VNTDEILDPI
+3025 VKTNEILNPE
-3035 TITLHSGGA
+3035 TVTLHSGGA

-3050 WDIVGRKYGIQEV
+3050 WDIVGRKYGIKSV

-3069 GNQKLS
+3069 GNRKLS
-3075 LRLNNQGIKATTLT
+3075 KRLGNQNTKVTVLT
-3089 KEQMQHARDELKKL
+3089 KEQMQHARDKLKKL
-3103 LGLDLEDKLT
+3103 LGLTLENTLA

-3119 NYYQVV
+3119 NYYQVI
-3125 NAGSVFAIAPLLADK
+3125 NADNILAIAPLLDNK
-3140 KDVKGGTSIAIKLGK
+3140 KDVKGGTSTAIRLGK

-3182 ETNTPKITK
+3182 ETSTPKITK

-3229 EDVYKSSFNVGSVKL
+3229 EDVYKNSFGREQGTNQ
-3244 AHTQDIYNN
+3244 TQDIYNN
-3253 LPEKTISG
+3253 LPKKTVSS
-3261 NIIVESVYGQNGVNR
+3261 NVIIESVYGQNGVER
-3276 AKEIGGIFSL
+3276 AREINGVFSL
-3286 RTTEK
+3286 RTDGK

-3314 SIKESVERYI
+3314 SVKESVERYI
-3324 EWVMNSSD
+3324 EWVINSSD
-3332 ERAVWIRETLK
+3332 ERAVWIREILK
-3343 SGKLKGKPI
+3343 SGKLKGKSI

-3376 GNNYT
+3376 GNEDT
-3381 RQHEVADNQDTLSKQ
+3381 ADNQDDKAISSKHSGTEQSIKQ
-3396 SDIILANTKSAT
+3396 SRADRTNQ
-3408 TYSINLFKRL
+3408 
-3418 VSSNPDLKVGIVT
+3418 SSQN
-3431 EDTDKQRAKDVGL
+3431 
-3444 KGGGVY
+3444 
-3450 YPDTNEAWFNLQ
+3450 
-3462 DTQWYATPLELVNHE
+3462 
-3477 LIHSVTY
+3477 
-3484 DVIASAKYNGRIKK
+3484 
-3498 LHDEL
+3498 
-3503 LNLLPYLDT
+3503 
-3512 ENDFVRDRI
+3512 
-3521 MYSKGNAHELLTV
+3521 
-3534 TLAEQQVYE
+3534 
-3543 SLPTDVQQKLNQLF
+3543 NQ
-3557 EDILGDFNE
+3557 
-3566 SIRTT
+3566 
-3571 NTRRDV
+3571 RDV
-3577 GDSQKLLSGSDNNQ
+3577 GHHD
-3591 HVTRQSGVSR
+3591 
-3601 PTQSSD
+3601 TQ
-3607 INQRNAQSDETVHEK
+3607 QVHHQETV
-3622 GIENAQEQ
+3622 
-3630 LLTYSLDG
+3630 TYSLPD
-3638 LKKSLSNLN
+3638 LEQFLNNLN
-3647 SKKYKGLADF
+3647 SENYKGLTGF
-3657 VMEAVEKHNPNIT
+3657 ITEAVKKHNPDIQ
-3670 VVVSDET
+3670 VVMSDEEFKNEDN
-3677 LQVNGNTVPASYDTQ
+3677 LVPASYDTQ
-3692 ANIITIYRP
+3692 TNTITIYKP
-3701 NFDVLSDDDKAM
+3701 TFDTLSADDKAM

-3721 GLVEQSFSNPKLKRY
+3721 GLVEQSFSNPELRGY
-3736 VDKLNNMVTELTAV
+3736 VDKLDNMIAELTAV
-3750 WHDNQSSYTP
+3750 WHDNQLNYTP

-3771 EHLSEFIAYGLTDPE
+3771 DHLSEFIAYGLTDPE
-3786 MAKWINDNLP
+3786 MAKWINDNLS
-3796 SHKVSAKRGFAEY
+3796 SHRVSAKKGFADY
-3809 IQQFLK
+3809 IRQFLK
-3815 NVYHAWFGDNPSK
+3815 NVYHAWFGGNPSK
-3828 GFTDFVKVSQHLF
+3828 GFGDFVKVSKHLF
-3841 SDHET
+3841 SDHK
-3846 RAGSPVRL
+3846 AGSAVRL
-3854 SQIVNQTNDID
+3854 SQVINEANDID
-3865 VVDLFTGL
+3865 VVSLFTSL
-3873 PSSSISTEHNTQLDS
+3873 PRGNVSSEHNAQLDS
-3888 LINTFIGGYYKTTG
+3888 LINTFIGGYYKHTA
-3902 NKALVDLV
+3902 NKSLVDLA
-3910 QGKIKNTALIS
+3910 QGKIKNKALIF

-3943 LTNNAGTL
+3943 LNNNAGTL
-3951 AVNGINKLYGKA
+3951 AVNGINKLYSKA
-3963 QAQFKSAK
+3963 QAQFKTAK
-3971 DLFPNYDKADA
+3971 DLFSDYDKVSD
-3982 DEQARL
+3982 DEKARL

-3993 AVFNPKNKSADSLA
+3993 AVFNPKNKTADSLA
-4007 WFMALSVSNEELGKA
+4007 WFMALSVSNEELGRT

-4042 GVLEQVVNT
+4042 GILEQVVNT
-4051 FNNVFFHSK
+4051 FNNVFFHAK
-4060 GKNAKAQIDA
+4060 GRDAKSQIDA
-4070 YVQALAKVE
+4070 YIQALALAE
-4079 TKARNGHVDYIQ
+4079 TKARNAHVDYIQ

-4109 RKGVYHTTKFLAHAK
+4109 RKGLVYAFNRETFRQSEFSPVRTLGKVASVIKDVDELNKAEQLINEMVYEGHANFSPNNRMGLLA
-4124 YTPSIVRS
+4124 
-4132 LAVLTFEV
+4132 
-4140 KRNILRNQVM
+4140 
-4150 GGNKT
+4150 
-4155 ELDLIE
+4155 D
-4161 DINQKINSSERMSLL
+4161 
-4176 TNSINEIIGLGKRG
+4176 SINEIIGLGKRG
-4190 LNVDSLIRMTKTVEQ
+4190 LNVDKLIRMTKTVEQ
-4205 YRQTV
+4205 YRQSV

-4224 ELTKEEKSGIT
+4224 EPTKEEKFGIIN
-4235 SILLR
+4235 ILLR

-4252 PKDVLAMLDEA
+4252 PKDVLAMLDET
-4263 KRKKMITDYEN
+4263 KRKKMIAHYEN

-4304 PNMIKSAEG
+4304 PNMIKSAHG

-4325 FDKMDTEIFE
+4325 FDKMDNEIFE
-4335 IVDVLSSLIA
+4335 MVDVLSSLIA
-4345 LDFKDSEEIKAIQKL
+4345 LDFKDSEEIKVIQKL
-4360 ADTESKGVIATL
+4360 SADQSKGLIATL
-4372 NLHSQL
+4372 NLHKEL
-4378 IQKGKA
+4378 IQKGRT

-4396 YIPEIVNPYR
+4396 YIPEMVNPYR
-4406 KVVYASQD
+4406 KVVYATQD
-4414 KVDAYKRKGFE
+4414 EVANYKRKGFE
-4425 IITEL
+4425 IINEL

-4457 ALDMVDTHHRGTP
+4457 TLDMVDTHHRGTP
-4470 IYEQGVNDK
+4470 VYEKGVNDK
-4479 AIREVNK
+4479 GIREVNK
-4486 AHLTIR
+4486 AHLVIR
-4492 KANAKQRPNVDSF
+4492 KANAKQRPSVSSF
-4505 DRTGNALIPTYDV
+4505 DRTGNALIPTYDT

-4527 EMNHTSRDILLERD
+4527 EMGHTARDVLLERD

-4549 TLNGSLGFKPEMF
+4549 TLNGGLEFKPEMF
-4562 KQQKEIA
+4562 NQQKQIA
-4569 KAIAQDAKENVAKH
+4569 KAIAQDAKQNVAKR
-4583 PNEYVY
+4583 PNEYIQ

-4594 KDLDVQRVIRM
+4594 KDPDVQRVIKM

-4611 AELQKQF
+4611 TELQKQF
-4618 GKNAKSY
+4618 GKHAKSY
-4625 PIHKSMYTATFGYQA
+4625 PIHKSMYTTTFGYQA
-4640 YSVVTIWDKLD
+4640 YSVVNIWDKLD

-4660 NLIRGAFEFFFKDG
+4660 NLLRGMFDLAFKQNG
-4674 RKRALQAEKII
+4674 RKRALQAERII

-4693 DMIVVRSGGVL
+4693 DMIVIRSGGVL

-4713 LLMSL
+4713 LLMTL

-4729 TFSWRNSKNYRTAV
+4729 TFSWRNSKNYRTMV
-4743 NRIEEINALLMTTK
+4743 NRIEEINALLMTTN
-4757 STKEKSS
+4757 STKDKSL
-4764 LNREKKQLEES
+4764 LNREKKQLQES

-4785 EAGLMSTIVEDLS
+4785 EAGLMSTIVEDLT
-4798 KPDETSYK
+4798 KPNETSYK
-4806 TELQKKVDNY
+4806 TELQKKVDSY

-4829 ELTIGDGSVLH
+4829 ELTIGQGSMLH

-4857 LAKYLQE
+4857 LAKYLHE
-4864 NGTSKEKAI
+4864 NGTDKDKAI

-4916 AYNAPVSSLIG
+4916 AYNAPVSSLMG
-4927 HYAVEYVGGQG
+4927 HYAVEYMGGQG

-4952 ESSVFNLPSAMSEVI
+4952 ELSVFNLPNAMGEVI
-4967 SVNAL
+4967 SANVL